1 MGGEGTLPAQRPKLL
16 LAGCGRRRS
25 WGGGAEGGGAELA
38 ELAELL
44 SKNNNCGWD
53 FLERVGK
60 LL

>member
-25 WGGGAEGGGAELA
+25 WGGGAELA

-44 SKNNNCGWD
+44 SKNNNCVWN